1 MLGERRNRKSAQSK
15 ILSYPACA
23 TERSANIVAGYFL
36 IYRPGYISQRVL
48 KHSWSVFA
56 LASGGS
62 PRRVVPLSSR
72 PVRTTVVGQKSSD
85 ILLARSGGPSLE
97 HDPAIFLA
105 PTEGDRSKT
114 RLTRH
119 GREQPCQSSGTRA
132 KGTSL
137 ITLPRWSVVES
148 SITRDSFIQYT
159 ASILINKFV

>member
-1 MLGERRNRKSAQSK
+1 MIVCPKYSFPKKNNMLGERRNRKSAQSK

-72 PVRTTVVGQKSSD
+72 PVRTTVVGQKLSD
-85 ILLARSGGPSLE
+85 ILLAAALRSSTIPRFFSPRRRETDQRLGSRVTAANSPVNHPGRGP
-97 HDPAIFLA
+97 
-105 PTEGDRSKT
+105 
-114 RLTRH
+114 
-119 GREQPCQSSGTRA
+119 
-132 KGTSL
+132 KGPL
-137 ITLPRWSVVES
+137 
-148 SITRDSFIQYT
+148 
-159 ASILINKFV
+159 

>member
-1 MLGERRNRKSAQSK
+1 MIVCPKYSFPKKNNMLGERRNRKSAQSK

-72 PVRTTVVGQKSSD
+72 PVRTTVVGQKLSD
-85 ILLARSGGPSLE
+85 ILLAAALRSSTIPRFFSPRRRETDQRLGSRVTAANSPVNHLGRGP
-97 HDPAIFLA
+97 
-105 PTEGDRSKT
+105 
-114 RLTRH
+114 
-119 GREQPCQSSGTRA
+119 
-132 KGTSL
+132 KGPL
-137 ITLPRWSVVES
+137 
-148 SITRDSFIQYT
+148 
-159 ASILINKFV
+159 